1 LSQARGRGGI
11 FPIER
16 AKVPRIIEIGEKM
29 RANAIAT
36 MAILC
41 SASVTT
47 WSIAGPYDDNFDDNA
62 TAPKWQPVIDH
73 PASLNLIEQNQRL
86 ELISNAGTDPNDD
99 AIYLSNASP
108 PFRLSTA
115 SNFEIA
121 IDYSFTQISG
131 TPVLGSLL
139 GLVFGVGRYENDGY
153 EDGTDSAAIG
163 YLYTRTT
170 VFGFPVTG
178 GGIGVGH
185 RTDDTFFDDAT
196 QPLAPTTG
204 TFVISYDAAGD
215 DLAFKREGD
224 ATLFTLYD
232 TVQAIWGASELLV
245 SFGGRGS
252 GFTTQSG
259 DAFLDNFVVRS
270 GVVVPEPASLGLI
283 GLSAIAM
290 LRRQRR

>member
-1 LSQARGRGGI
+1 
-11 FPIER
+11 
-16 AKVPRIIEIGEKM
+16 M

-41 SASVTT
+41 SASVTA
-47 WSIAGPYDDNFDDNA
+47 WGVAGPYDDNFDDNA
-62 TAPKWQPVIDH
+62 TATKWLPVVDH
-73 PASLNLIEQNQRL
+73 PASLNIVEQNQRL
-86 ELISNAGTDPNDD
+86 ELISNGGTDPNDD

-121 IDYSFTQISG
+121 IDYSFAQISG
-131 TPVLGSLL
+131 TPALGSLL
-139 GLVFGVGRYENDGY
+139 GLVFGVGRYENDGN

-163 YLYTRTT
+163 YLYTRTSVPFLGT
-170 VFGFPVTG
+170 ITG
-178 GGIGVGH
+178 GGIGIGH
-185 RTDDTFFDDAT
+185 RTDDIFSDDAT

-224 ATLFTLYD
+224 ATLFTLNN

-259 DAFLDNFVVRS
+259 DAILDNFTIRS
-270 GVVVPEPASLGLI
+270 GEVVPEPASLGLM

-290 LRRQRR
+290 LRRRR